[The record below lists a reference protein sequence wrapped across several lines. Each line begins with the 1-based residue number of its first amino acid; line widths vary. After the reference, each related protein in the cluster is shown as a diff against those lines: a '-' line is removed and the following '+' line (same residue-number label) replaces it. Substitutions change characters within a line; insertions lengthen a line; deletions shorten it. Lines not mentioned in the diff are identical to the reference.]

1 MSSTYT
7 IRIPEELKEKMRQT
21 DLVWSE
27 EIRSFIEQRINSL
40 RLIEVLDDVGER
52 SKERVLSTDSTILI
66 REDRER

>member
-21 DLVWSE
+21 DLVWRE
-27 EIRSFIEQRINSL
+27 EIRAFIEHRINCL
-40 RLIEVLDDVGER
+40 RLIDVIDEVSER
-52 SKERVLSTDSTILI
+52 AQERTLRVDSTELI

>member
-1 MSSTYT
+1 VSSTYT

-21 DLVWSE
+21 DLIWSE

-52 SKERVLSTDSTILI
+52 SEERVLSTDSTILI

>member
-1 MSSTYT
+1 VSSTYT

-52 SKERVLSTDSTILI
+52 SEERVLSTDSTILI
-66 REDRER
+66 RENRER

>member
-21 DLVWSE
+21 DLIWSE

-40 RLIEVLDDVGER
+40 RLIEILDDVGER
-52 SKERVLSTDSTILI
+52 SQERVLSTDSTILI
-66 REDRER
+66 RKDREG

>member
-27 EIRSFIEQRINSL
+27 EIRAFIEHRINCL
-40 RLIEVLDDVGER
+40 RLIDVIDEVSER
-52 SKERVLSTDSTILI
+52 AQERALRVDSTELI

>member
-21 DLVWSE
+21 DLIWSE

>member
-52 SKERVLSTDSTILI
+52 SEERVLSTDSTILI
-66 REDRER
+66 RENRER